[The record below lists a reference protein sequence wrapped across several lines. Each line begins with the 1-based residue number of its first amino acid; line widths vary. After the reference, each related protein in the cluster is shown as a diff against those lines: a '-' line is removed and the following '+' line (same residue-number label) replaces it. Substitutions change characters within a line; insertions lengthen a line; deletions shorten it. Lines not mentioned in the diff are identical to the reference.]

1 MQAQLI
7 FNLPDDQAEYD
18 LAVKAHDMRRSLIE
32 IKDYLRSLSKYETE
46 DEVKWEAYNEVYQQ
60 FFIILNDNNIKL

>member
-1 MQAQLI
+1 MKAILE
-7 FNLPDDQAEYD
+7 FNLPDDQDIFD
-18 LAVKAHDMRRSLIE
+18 LHVTAYDMRNSLN
-32 IKDYLRSLSKYETE
+32 DVRNYLRAKSKYETE